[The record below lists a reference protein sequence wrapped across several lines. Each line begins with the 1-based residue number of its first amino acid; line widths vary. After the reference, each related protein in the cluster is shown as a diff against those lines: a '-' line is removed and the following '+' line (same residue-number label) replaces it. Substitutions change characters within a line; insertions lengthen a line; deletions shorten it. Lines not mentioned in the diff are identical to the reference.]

1 MTDTVRKQILLV
13 RDTGFTN
20 MFDTSRVL
28 EIADMLDLEEL
39 SEWLP
44 KNKKEY
50 CDFILFGDEKV
61 TQ

>member
-1 MTDTVRKQILLV
+1 MTDTVRKQILIV
-13 RDTGFTN
+13 RDTGYTN
-20 MFDTSRVL
+20 MFDTNRVL
-28 EIADMLDLEEL
+28 EIAGMFDLDEL
-39 SEWLP
+39 AEWLP